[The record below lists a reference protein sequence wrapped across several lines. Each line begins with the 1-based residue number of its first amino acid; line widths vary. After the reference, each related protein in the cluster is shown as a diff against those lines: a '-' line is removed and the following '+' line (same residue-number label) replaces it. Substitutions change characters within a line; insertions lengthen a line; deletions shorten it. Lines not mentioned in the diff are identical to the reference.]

1 MHYIKLFQNAKYVKN
16 LDIYAIWI
24 LVGACVLNWPK
35 DQIVVYVQPMLLDG
49 KSIKDVRLV
58 FHNLSKNTNKNINE
72 TIHFRNATVIH
83 LVLLTGYA
91 IMKPDLVFVELAM
104 TVQNV
109 INVLLDTTGI
119 QDVDHVPVTML
130 EVNQVNATKL
140 CVVVMNLGSVNA
152 R

>member
-1 MHYIKLFQNAKYVKN
+1 
-16 LDIYAIWI
+16 
-24 LVGACVLNWPK
+24 
-35 DQIVVYVQPMLLDG
+35 MLLDG
-49 KSIKDVRLV
+49 KSIKDVKLV
-58 FHNLSKNTNKNINE
+58 FHYLSNNTNKNINE

-91 IMKPDLVFVELAM
+91 ITKPGLVFVELAM